1 MDWSSLRDFLALAE
15 CGSVSAAARSL
26 QSSQPA
32 LSRRLQK
39 LEEALDVE
47 LFVRSQRGM
56 RLTAA
61 GERVRALAQRM
72 QDAAEHIPAAAD
84 LGHDRVSGVVRISAP
99 EAHLGTDWILQALLP
114 LRQSSPEIL
123 IELSVDNQLT
133 DLGRRHADIALR
145 LVKPTDPS
153 LTARKVASV
162 AWGLYASPG
171 YLRGRGRLA
180 TPADL
185 QEHDLLVYENKPDT
199 RQTQWLERYA
209 LANRV
214 VLRANSIDAVCAA
227 ARAGWGVA
235 LLPAFSAQRATHLDL
250 VFEKPLERNLSL
262 WLVTHADLRKSRRIR
277 TVFRLLAQ
285 AFERDQQR
293 FAELGSFR

>member
-1 MDWSSLRDFLALAE
+1 MDWSSLRDFLALSE
-15 CGSVSAAARSL
+15 LGSISAAARAL
-26 QSSQPA
+26 GVSQPA

-72 QDAAEHIPAAAD
+72 QDAAQHIPSAAD

-99 EAHLGTDWILQALLP
+99 EARLGTDWLQRALLP
-114 LRQSSPEIL
+114 LRESCPEIL
-123 IELSVDNQLT
+123 IELTVDNQLT
-133 DLGRRHADIALR
+133 DLGQRQADIALR
-145 LVKPTDPS
+145 LVKPTDPA

-162 AWGLYASPG
+162 AWGLYAASG
-171 YLRGRGRLA
+171 YLRSRARIT

-185 QEHDLLVYENKPDT
+185 REHDLLVYEQGQDT
-199 RQTQWLERYA
+199 RQTQWLERYD
-209 LANRV
+209 LANRI
-214 VLRANSIDAVCAA
+214 VLRANSIDAIYAA

-235 LLPAFSAQRATHLDL
+235 LLPIFSAQRTTQLDL
-250 VFEKPLERNLSL
+250 VLAKPLERSMSL

-293 FAELGSFR
+293 FSELRSLR

>member
-72 QDAAEHIPAAAD
+72 QDAAEHIPGAAD

-99 EAHLGTDWILQALLP
+99 EARLGTDWIQRALLP
-114 LRQSSPEIL
+114 LRAASPDIV
-123 IELSVDNQLT
+123 IELTVENQLT
-133 DLGRRHADIALR
+133 DLGRRQADIALR
-145 LVKPTDPS
+145 LVKPTDPAF
-153 LTARKVASV
+153 TARKVASL
-162 AWGLYASPG
+162 AWGLYAAPG
-171 YLRGRGRLA
+171 YLRGRGRIA

-185 QEHDLLVYENKPDT
+185 REHDLLVYEQAPDT
-199 RQTQWLERYA
+199 RQTQWLERYG
-209 LANRV
+209 LASRI
-214 VLRANSIDAVCAA
+214 VLRANSIDAVYAA

-235 LLPAFSAQRATHLDL
+235 LLPAFSAQRATRLDL

-285 AFERDQQR
+285 AFERDQPR
-293 FAELGSFR
+293 FAELGSLR